1 MMAIVLMEKGIS
13 LVNSFEYPIRF
24 IDNESNCRNY
34 LNMGSLFAI
43 NVFFIVLG
51 FIRISF

>member
-24 IDNESNCRNY
+24 IIKSNTT
-34 LNMGSLFAI
+34 F
-43 NVFFIVLG
+43 
-51 FIRISF
+51 